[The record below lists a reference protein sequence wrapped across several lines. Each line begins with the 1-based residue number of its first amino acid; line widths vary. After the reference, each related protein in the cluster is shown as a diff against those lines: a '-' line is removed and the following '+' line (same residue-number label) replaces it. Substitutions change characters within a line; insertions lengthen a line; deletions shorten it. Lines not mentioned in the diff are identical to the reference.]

1 MRKFAVA
8 LLTTTALGFTVGQA
22 FAADFPISGV
32 LPGSPSLY
40 APRPFSWSGVYVG
53 VNAGGAFGRFS
64 DDFGDSV
71 SANGFIGGGQVGAQI
86 QYQKTVLGIEADF
99 QGSTQ
104 DHSDTF
110 GAFTLTERMPWFAT
124 VRGRLGWVFDNVLL
138 YGTGGIAVVDSKIT
152 GSALGLTAS
161 TDSSHIGWTAGG
173 GVEWAFAQH
182 WTAKVEY
189 LYIDSGNIDLFNVG
203 GVTFNGRIKDN
214 IVRAGINYY
223 LN

>member
-1 MRKFAVA
+1 M
-8 LLTTTALGFTVGQA
+8 
-22 FAADFPISGV
+22 
-32 LPGSPSLY
+32 
-40 APRPFSWSGVYVG
+40 
-53 VNAGGAFGRFS
+53 
-64 DDFGDSV
+64 
-71 SANGFIGGGQVGAQI
+71 
-86 QYQKTVLGIEADF
+86 LGIEADF

-110 GAFTLTERMPWFAT
+110 GAFTLTEKMPWFAT
-124 VRGRLGWVFDNVLL
+124 VRGRLGWALDNVLL

-189 LYIDSGNIDLFNVG
+189 LYLDSKIDFNVG
-203 GVTFNGRIKDN
+203 PLTFDGHIKDN

-223 LN
+223 LF